1 MDVPTLNEMLLRLTQ
16 VLPFGIEFI
25 LALMALGGI
34 ILVASGM
41 ISIYN
46 HVSDRGRGQT
56 YGRNMTPWAGLGQ
69 ILLGG
74 ALTVPLVIMWDV
86 AGTFVAG
93 GPATHNILS
102 YLPPDGTKPWC
113 EQITSG
119 IVLFFMILGLI
130 AVSWS
135 AYTANERI
143 VVGHQNGSTAKALT
157 FFFGGLAC
165 FFIVDVAAVISKTIG
180 LKIGFEQVCAIMGTN

>member
-1 MDVPTLNEMLLRLTQ
+1 MDVPSLDEMLIRLTR

-34 ILVASGM
+34 ALVGAGM
-41 ISIYN
+41 IGIYT

-56 YGRNMTPWAGLGQ
+56 YGRSLTPWAGLGQ

-93 GPATHNILS
+93 GAATYNILS

-113 EQITSG
+113 EQIASG
-119 IVLFFMILGLI
+119 VVLFFMILGLI
-130 AVSWS
+130 AIGWA
-135 AYTANERI
+135 AYIANERI
-143 VVGHQNGSTAKALT
+143 VLGYQNGSSAKALT

-165 FFIVDVAAVISKTIG
+165 FFIVDIAAVISETIG
-180 LKIGFEQVCAIMGTN
+180 LDIGFEQVCMILGS